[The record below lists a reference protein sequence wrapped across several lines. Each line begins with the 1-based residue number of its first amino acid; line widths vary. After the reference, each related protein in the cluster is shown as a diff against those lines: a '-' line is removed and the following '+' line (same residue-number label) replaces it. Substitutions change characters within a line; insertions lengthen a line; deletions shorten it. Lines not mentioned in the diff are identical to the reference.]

1 MKLPN
6 IPFLE
11 KKEKP
16 EYILS
21 LVLRNEKANAFIFE
35 KVSGQISVISE
46 NEEYFENSIETATLE
61 ELLDVCDKAIS
72 SAEESLPQ
80 NLEVQKTIFG
90 LKETWILDN
99 KIKKEHLGKLKKIS
113 SDLGLSPIGF
123 LTIPEAIVNLIQKEE
138 GAPPSAILADI
149 GKKYVTVS
157 LVRAGRIIESKTSEI
172 HESPSFTVDTLLKHF
187 EAPEILPSRVIILN
201 GEEDLA
207 QEFITHTWSKSLPF
221 LHLPQTINLPENFL
235 GRAFIYGVANRMGA
249 IVKEDFE
256 DKEALEIEQIT
267 EAPVEETSKA
277 EYLGSATEYF
287 GFLEEKDVA
296 KTPLPKPQ
304 DEAIPEEIIKEE
316 IEEIPQE
323 LKEKETK
330 GDLLPS
336 VLLLTLPRIK
346 KILNNFILYLKKL
359 TLPSFLNFGNK
370 KIILFPI
377 ILLTILFLLLA
388 FYILFLT
395 ADVVLSFEPKVV
407 EKDQTITFSTSRP
420 SDFKANI
427 IRGELLSTSQ
437 DGTDSTSATGKKEIG
452 ERAKGTVTLYSR
464 LAGGR
469 TFPEGTTI
477 TGANNLQFT
486 LDKEI
491 KVGSASADAS
501 GPPITEKVS
510 VTGKQI
516 GKESNLPS
524 DTKFTVGSFNQSD
537 IVAKN
542 DNPFSG
548 GTKKEITVISK
559 NDIEKL
565 LEDLPKQLEEKAK
578 EDIRKKVSSGKEIL
592 NKFITT
598 SIDKKSFDKNPG
610 DEAKSVTLSGTV
622 SFQTLSYNKNDL
634 LEFSLNLFDSSDAAI
649 NKGNLE
655 VSVLDIKTK
664 EGDIE
669 TKLKIKAKI
678 LPKIDSE
685 NLRKKIAGKSFKDAE
700 DELFK
705 LNQISDVRIS
715 FSGNFK
721 FLPKILPRIPGN
733 IKIIIL
739 ER

>member
-6 IPFLE
+6 IPFFQ

-16 EYILS
+16 QYILS
-21 LVLRNEKANAFIFE
+21 LVLRNEKVNSFIFE

-46 NEEYFENSIETATLE
+46 DEEYFENSIETATLE
-61 ELLDVCDKAIS
+61 ELLDVCDRVIS
-72 SAEESLPQ
+72 QAEESLPQ

-90 LKETWILDN
+90 LKETWVLDN
-99 KIKKEHLGKLKKIS
+99 KIKKEYLLKLKKIS

-123 LTIPEAIVNLIQKEE
+123 LTIPEAIVNFIQKEE

-157 LVRAGRIIESKTSEI
+157 LVRAGKIMESKTSEI

-187 EAPEILPSRVIILN
+187 ETPEILPSRVIILN

-207 QEFITHTWSKSLPF
+207 QEFITHQWSKSLPF

-256 DKEALEIEQIT
+256 DKEALEIEQI
-267 EAPVEETSKA
+267 EKPQVEETSKV
-277 EYLGSATEYF
+277 EYLGSAAEYF
-287 GFLEEKDVA
+287 GFLEEEDVA
-296 KTPLPKPQ
+296 KTPLLKPQ

-316 IEEIPQE
+316 IEELPQE

-336 VLLLTLPRIK
+336 VLSVTLPKIK
-346 KILNNFILYLKKL
+346 KILNNFTLYLKKL

-377 ILLTILFLLLA
+377 ILLAILFFLLA
-388 FYILFLT
+388 FYILFLK
-395 ADVVLSFEPKVV
+395 ADVVLTFTPKIV
-407 EKDQTITFSTSRP
+407 EKNQTITFSTSRP

-427 IRGELLSTSQ
+427 INAELLSVSE
-437 DGTDSTSATGKKEIG
+437 DGTNSKSATGKKEIG
-452 ERAKGTVTLYSR
+452 ERAKGTVTVFNNSSALVTLPSQTAITYSNK
-464 LAGGR
+464 LDFL
-469 TFPEGTTI
+469 TDNKVTI
-477 TGANNLQFT
+477 A
-486 LDKEI
+486 
-491 KVGSASADAS
+491 SASGDIFS
-501 GPPITEKVS
+501 GTKPGTANVS
-510 VTGKQI
+510 VTGSTF
-516 GKESNLPS
+516 GTEYNLPS
-524 DTKFTVGSFNQSD
+524 GTKFSIGTNSS
-537 IVAKN
+537 IAAKN

-559 NDIEKL
+559 VDIEKL
-565 LEDLPKQLEEKAK
+565 LEDLPKQLEEKAR
-578 EDIRKKVSSGKEIL
+578 EDIRKKVSSGKETL

-634 LEFSLNLFDSSDAAI
+634 LKFSLNLFDATDAAI
-649 NKGNLE
+649 NKENLE

-664 EGDIE
+664 EDDIE

-685 NLRKKIAGKSFKDAE
+685 NLRKKIAGLSFKDAE

-721 FLPKILPRIPGN
+721 FLPKILPKIPGH
-733 IKIIIL
+733 IKIVIK
-739 ER
+739 

>member
-6 IPFLE
+6 IPFLQ

-16 EYILS
+16 QYFLS
-21 LVLRNEKANAFIFE
+21 LVLRNEKVNAFIFE

-61 ELLDVCDKAIS
+61 ELLDVCDKVIS
-72 SAEESLPQ
+72 QVEELLPQ

-90 LKETWILDN
+90 LKETWVLDN
-99 KIKKEHLGKLKKIS
+99 KIKKEYLLKLKKIT

-123 LTIPEAIVNLIQKEE
+123 LTIPEAIVNFIQKEE

-149 GKKYVTVS
+149 GKKYATVS

-207 QEFITHTWSKSLPF
+207 QEFITHQWSKSLPF

-256 DKEALEIEQIT
+256 DEEALEIEQI
-267 EAPVEETSKA
+267 EKAKVEETSKVK
-277 EYLGSATEYF
+277 YLGSAAEYF

-296 KTPLPKPQ
+296 KTPLLETP
-304 DEAIPEEIIKEE
+304 DLSIPSEEGNEEIQ
-316 IEEIPQE
+316 EIPQE
-323 LKEKETK
+323 PKIEKLKKF
-330 GDLLPS
+330 
-336 VLLLTLPRIK
+336 
-346 KILNNFILYLKKL
+346 LNNFTLTLKRL

-370 KIILFPI
+370 KILLFPI
-377 ILLTILFLLLA
+377 ILLTILFLLFA
-388 FYILFLT
+388 FYLFALS
-395 ADVVLSFEPKVV
+395 AEVILSFTPRIA
-407 EKDQTITFSTSRP
+407 EKDQNVTFSKSKPT
-420 SDFKANI
+420 DTKNNI
-427 IRGELLSTSQ
+427 INAEFLSVSE
-437 DGTDSTSATGKKEIG
+437 DGTNSKSATGKKEIG

-464 LAGGR
+464 LQGGR

-524 DTKFTVGSFNQSD
+524 DTKFTVGSFSQSD

-578 EDIRKKVSSGKEIL
+578 EDIRKKVSNDKEIL

-598 SIDKKSFDKNPG
+598 TIDKKSFDKNPE

-622 SFQTLSYNKNDL
+622 SFQALSYNKNDL
-634 LEFSLNLFDSSDAAI
+634 LKFSLNLFDSNDATI
-649 NKGNLE
+649 NKENLE

-685 NLRKKIAGKSFKDAE
+685 NLRKKIAGLSFKDAE

-721 FLPKILPRIPGN
+721 FLPKILPRIKSN
-733 IKIIIL
+733 IKIVIK
-739 ER
+739 